1 MLPLKVL
8 VKGPESCFNVLV
20 QDLLLLTN
28 LVPDGDEKGLAFG
41 FAHVEVPGDC
51 PGLAGLHKG
60 NFLDKGVGILL
71 EGPAFL
77 RVLIEF
83 LFDIVLIA
91 VSDGRGVGGLMASF
105 VLGEEVLKTH
115 FPFLHPL

>member
-1 MLPLKVL
+1 M
-8 VKGPESCFNVLV
+8 LV
-20 QDLLLLTN
+20 QDLLFSTDLI
-28 LVPDGDEKGLAFG
+28 PDGDEKGLAFG

-51 PGLAGLHKG
+51 SGLAGLHKG

-77 RVLIEF
+77 RVLIEL

-91 VSDGRGVGGLMASF
+91 VSDRRGVRGLMGSV
-105 VLGEEVLKTH
+105 VLGEEALKTH